1 MKNSLFKRVVAAAS
15 AVPLALTQCLTVANA
30 VSVDDAATSLNDQA
44 VTAATAKDVTIDVLL
59 NIVPDETD
67 GVKYE
72 ELTGDEAIISGE
84 TADELIAKYASDRE
98 GAKVFTKASEWNL
111 TAYSYIQQAIKSGKN
126 TGKVDISDLVNYVVK
141 NSGKHKEIV
150 ERAFGFLSDVTYE
163 LQSNGDVV
171 FKASL
176 SQPVFYGTVD
186 QSVGKILYN
195 YGVYPVDFSSVDVT
209 GEFVLTVGTSAL
221 SSDTEVPVKFVFN
234 SNAKGAVYA
243 AGLPDFALDTVTKI
257 KTLALD
263 AIAASDISSSDKEKA
278 SAEVA
283 ETSDWYIKKI
293 NAAKNEYAHDMQI
306 NREGEFE
313 NVAGLIA
320 EINQAIK
327 NRGYKKQIPATATD
341 ILTSATGSKAYTKA
355 LEQINKAAGSYTV
368 KISAA
373 ELGAAVD
380 SIYDLYA
387 SLRNGVAE
395 AKGKYNDAE
404 AADVADFFK
413 TFALPEEYEV
423 LADFKAGT
431 AKVDGT
437 GAATETAAVLSG
449 DFQRVVVVAPVT
461 TTSTTTVTTTTETTT
476 TTTAAETTT
485 TAAETTT
492 TAEPAQ
498 TTTTA
503 EATTT
508 AAAET
513 TTTAAAETT
522 TTAAAETTTT
532 AQPAETTTTVE
543 TTTAVDTTTAV
554 TTVATTT
561 STVTGTDPSG
571 RKYSGETVT
580 GIDVAA
586 DSEVGFYLNIDT
598 EFNREQ
604 IKSVSY
610 SEGKHLVFKYEDGDK
625 EEVPFEK
632 LTDADKALKAAVEAQ
647 NTPVELNLDDID
659 FGDQKPE
666 NSYTPG
672 SSIFAHQITLYA
684 KNDIDA
690 IGVKAGEPL
699 TTIAGANV
707 SVTAYIGVKGDAD
720 LDHIADA
727 TDASAVLVYYSAMM
741 TGGKPEETQFSN
753 SPLVEAPGDMLDEFA
768 AFLCDVD
775 AEFTPEDRVADNWK
789 NRKPKRFIDSS
800 DASYI
805 LACYSSVMT
814 GSEPNRATW
823 NEVLDLD

>member
-1 MKNSLFKRVVAAAS
+1 MKNSLFKRVVAAAY

-44 VTAATAKDVTIDVLL
+44 VTAAAAKDVTIDVLL

-126 TGKVDISDLVNYVVK
+126 TGKVDISELVNYVVK

-171 FKASL
+171 FKSTL
-176 SQPVFYGTVD
+176 SQPMFYGTVD
-186 QSVGKILYN
+186 NSVGKILYN

-283 ETSDWYIKKI
+283 ETADWYIKKI

-355 LEQINKAAGSYTV
+355 LEQINKAAGSYSV
-368 KISAA
+368 NISAA

-387 SLRNGVAE
+387 SLKNGVAE
-395 AKGKYNDAE
+395 AKGKYDDAE

-461 TTSTTTVTTTTETTT
+461 TTSTTTV
-476 TTTAAETTT
+476 
-485 TAAETTT
+485 
-492 TAEPAQ
+492 
-498 TTTTA
+498 
-503 EATTT
+503 
-508 AAAET
+508 
-513 TTTAAAETT
+513 
-522 TTAAAETTTT
+522 
-532 AQPAETTTTVE
+532 
-543 TTTAVDTTTAV
+543 
-554 TTVATTT
+554 
-561 STVTGTDPSG
+561 
-571 RKYSGETVT
+571 
-580 GIDVAA
+580 
-586 DSEVGFYLNIDT
+586 
-598 EFNREQ
+598 
-604 IKSVSY
+604 
-610 SEGKHLVFKYEDGDK
+610 
-625 EEVPFEK
+625 
-632 LTDADKALKAAVEAQ
+632 
-647 NTPVELNLDDID
+647 
-659 FGDQKPE
+659 
-666 NSYTPG
+666 
-672 SSIFAHQITLYA
+672 
-684 KNDIDA
+684 
-690 IGVKAGEPL
+690 
-699 TTIAGANV
+699 
-707 SVTAYIGVKGDAD
+707 
-720 LDHIADA
+720 
-727 TDASAVLVYYSAMM
+727 
-741 TGGKPEETQFSN
+741 
-753 SPLVEAPGDMLDEFA
+753 
-768 AFLCDVD
+768 
-775 AEFTPEDRVADNWK
+775 
-789 NRKPKRFIDSS
+789 
-800 DASYI
+800 
-805 LACYSSVMT
+805 
-814 GSEPNRATW
+814 
-823 NEVLDLD
+823 

>member
-44 VTAATAKDVTIDVLL
+44 VTAAAAKDVTIDVLL

-111 TAYSYIQQAIKSGKN
+111 TAYSYIQQAIKTGKN
-126 TGKVDISDLVNYVVK
+126 TGKVEISELVNYVVK
-141 NSGKHKEIV
+141 NSGNHKEIV

-171 FKASL
+171 FKSTL
-176 SQPVFYGTVD
+176 SQPMFYGTVD
-186 QSVGKILYN
+186 KSVGKILYN

-373 ELGAAVD
+373 ELGAAID
-380 SIYDLYA
+380 SIYDISA
-387 SLRNGVAE
+387 SLKNGVAE
-395 AKGKYNDAE
+395 AYGKYNDAE

-492 TAEPAQ
+492 TAEPAE

-503 EATTT
+503 EA
-508 AAAET
+508 

-580 GIDVAA
+580 GIDVTA

-610 SEGKHLVFKYEDGDK
+610 TEGKHLVFKYEDGDK

-699 TTIAGANV
+699 TKIAGNYV

-753 SPLVEAPGDMLDEFA
+753 SPLVEAPGDILDEFA

-775 AEFTPEDRVADNWK
+775 YEHLDDETRVADNWK
-789 NRKPKRFIDSS
+789 NKKSMRFIDSS

-805 LACYSSVMT
+805 LACYSDVMT

-823 NEVLDLD
+823 NEVLDLNK

>member
-44 VTAATAKDVTIDVLL
+44 VTAAAAKDVTIDVLL

-171 FKASL
+171 FKSTL
-176 SQPVFYGTVD
+176 SQPMFYGTVD

-395 AKGKYNDAE
+395 AKGKYDDAE

-485 TAAETTT
+485 TAAAETTT
-492 TAEPAQ
+492 TAEPAE

-503 EATTT
+503 EA
-508 AAAET
+508 

-580 GIDVAA
+580 GIDVTA

-610 SEGKHLVFKYEDGDK
+610 TEGKHLVFKYEDGVK

-632 LTDADKALKAAVEAQ
+632 LSDADKALKAAVEAQ

-699 TTIAGANV
+699 TKIAGNYV

-727 TDASAVLVYYSAMM
+727 TDASAVLVYYSAIM

-753 SPLVEAPGDMLDEFA
+753 SPLVEAAGDMLDEFA

-775 AEFTPEDRVADNWK
+775 YEHLEDETRVADNWK
-789 NRKPKRFIDSS
+789 NKKSMRYIDSS

-805 LACYSSVMT
+805 LACYSDVMT

-823 NEVLDLD
+823 NEVLDLNK

>member
-171 FKASL
+171 FKSTL
-176 SQPVFYGTVD
+176 SQPMFYGTVD
-186 QSVGKILYN
+186 NSVGKILYN

-283 ETSDWYIKKI
+283 ETADWYIKKI
-293 NAAKNEYAHDMQI
+293 NGVKNEYAHDMQI

-395 AKGKYNDAE
+395 AKGKYDDAE

-476 TTTAAETTT
+476 TTTTAAETTT

-492 TAEPAQ
+492 TAEPAE

-503 EATTT
+503 EA
-508 AAAET
+508 

-532 AQPAETTTTVE
+532 AQPAETTTTAE
-543 TTTAVDTTTAV
+543 TTTVAADTTTAV

-580 GIDVAA
+580 GIDVTA

-610 SEGKHLVFKYEDGDK
+610 TEGKHLVFKYEDGDK

-699 TTIAGANV
+699 TRIAGDNV

-789 NRKPKRFIDSS
+789 NRKPMRFIDSS

>member
-44 VTAATAKDVTIDVLL
+44 VTADAAKDVTIDVLL

-171 FKASL
+171 FKSTL
-176 SQPVFYGTVD
+176 SQPMFYGTVD

-243 AGLPDFALDTVTKI
+243 ADLPDFALDTVTKI

-492 TAEPAQ
+492 TAEPAE

-513 TTTAAAETT
+513 TTTAA
-522 TTAAAETTTT
+522 
-532 AQPAETTTTVE
+532 AETTTTVE

-580 GIDVAA
+580 GIDVTA

-610 SEGKHLVFKYEDGDK
+610 TEGKHLVFKYEDGDK

-699 TTIAGANV
+699 TKIAGNYV

-727 TDASAVLVYYSAMM
+727 TDASAVLVYYSAIM

-789 NRKPKRFIDSS
+789 NRKPMRFIDSS

>member
-44 VTAATAKDVTIDVLL
+44 VTAAAAKDVTIDVLL

-111 TAYSYIQQAIKSGKN
+111 TAYSYIQQAIKTGKN

-171 FKASL
+171 FKSTL
-176 SQPVFYGTVD
+176 SQPMFYGTVD

-373 ELGAAVD
+373 ELGAAID
-380 SIYDLYA
+380 SIYDISA
-387 SLRNGVAE
+387 SLKNGVAE
-395 AKGKYNDAE
+395 AYGKYNDAE

-492 TAEPAQ
+492 TAEPAE

-503 EATTT
+503 EA
-508 AAAET
+508 

-580 GIDVAA
+580 GIDVTA

-610 SEGKHLVFKYEDGDK
+610 TEGKHLVFKYEDGDK

-699 TTIAGANV
+699 TKIAGNYV

-753 SPLVEAPGDMLDEFA
+753 SPLVEAPGDILDEFA

-775 AEFTPEDRVADNWK
+775 YEHLDDETRVADNWK
-789 NRKPKRFIDSS
+789 NKKSMRFIDSS

-805 LACYSSVMT
+805 LACYSDVMT

-823 NEVLDLD
+823 NEVLDLNK

>member
-44 VTAATAKDVTIDVLL
+44 VTAAAAKDVTIDVLL

-171 FKASL
+171 FKSTL
-176 SQPVFYGTVD
+176 SQPMFYGTVD
-186 QSVGKILYN
+186 KSVGKILYN

-373 ELGAAVD
+373 ELGAAID
-380 SIYDLYA
+380 SIYDISA
-387 SLRNGVAE
+387 SLKNGVAE
-395 AKGKYNDAE
+395 AYGKYNDAE

-492 TAEPAQ
+492 TAEPAE

-503 EATTT
+503 EA
-508 AAAET
+508 

-580 GIDVAA
+580 GIDVTA

-610 SEGKHLVFKYEDGDK
+610 TEGKHLVFKYEDGDK

-699 TTIAGANV
+699 TKIAGNYV

-753 SPLVEAPGDMLDEFA
+753 SPLVEAPGDILDEFA

-775 AEFTPEDRVADNWK
+775 YEHLDDETRVADNWK
-789 NRKPKRFIDSS
+789 NKKSMRFIDSS

-805 LACYSSVMT
+805 LACYSDVMT

-823 NEVLDLD
+823 NEVLDLNK